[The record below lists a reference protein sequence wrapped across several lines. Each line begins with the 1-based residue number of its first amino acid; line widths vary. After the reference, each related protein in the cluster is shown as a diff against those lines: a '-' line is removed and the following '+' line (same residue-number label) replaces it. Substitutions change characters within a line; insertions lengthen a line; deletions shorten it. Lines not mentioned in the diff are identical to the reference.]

1 MSTDNRSNDSN
12 NDRHHAPIKLDMLIN
27 NRDVGASV
35 YSEVRDP
42 GRLTDLVGTVA
53 IGSAADVHD
62 AVTAAHAAFRIW
74 KQVPVRERVERLMQ
88 AAAAME
94 KTAAELAT
102 TLVREQGMLLRETQR
117 DVNNGIKSLRE
128 MADLAEAFLQA
139 EVFEDGEAI
148 VRVEKA
154 PRGVVAAIV
163 PWNAPMGLT
172 MGKVGPALA
181 TGNTIVI
188 KPSAFAPLA
197 VSQALKTLSAF
208 FPPGVINVVHGE
220 AEVGGALTHHPL
232 VRLISFTGGTR
243 TGKAVM
249 AAAAETI
256 KNISLELGGND
267 PAIVLDDADPA
278 LIVPELIK
286 GIFPRSGQVCYAIK
300 RVYVPK
306 KMASPFFDALCSAV
320 DQYKVGYGLDP
331 SATFAPM
338 NNRSQYNIV
347 RGLIERSKQA
357 GAVVRELGAKLEP
370 DNWDNGFYVQPTVVM
385 GLASSAE
392 LVVNEQFGPVIPL
405 VVYDSQE
412 QVLQFANNTEYGLAS
427 SIWTGDHQRGLQLA
441 SELEAGVTFIN
452 SHARTAL
459 GERHMPFGGVKQSGI
474 GRVRTNVGLAEY
486 IEYHAISLNKTTCK
500 K

>member
-1 MSTDNRSNDSN
+1 MSSTDTRQDV
-12 NDRHHAPIKLDMLIN
+12 IMLDMLIN
-27 NRDVGASV
+27 NRDVASTQ
-35 YSEVRDP
+35 YFDVRDP
-42 GRLTDLVGTVA
+42 GRLTELVGSVA
-53 IGSAADVHD
+53 MGSASHVQD
-62 AVTAAHAAFRIW
+62 AVAAAHAAFQSW
-74 KQVPVRERVERLMQ
+74 KRVPVRDRVACLMA

-94 KTAAELAT
+94 QNAAALAQ

-128 MADLAEAFLQA
+128 MADLAEDFLQP
-139 EVFEDGEAI
+139 ERYEDDDSI

-181 TGNTIVI
+181 TGNTLVI
-188 KPSAFAPLA
+188 KPSAYAPLA
-197 VSQALKTLSAF
+197 VSLALKMLAGF
-208 FPPGVINVVHGE
+208 FPPGVLNVVHGE
-220 AEVGGALTHHPL
+220 SDVGAALTHHPL
-232 VRLISFTGGTR
+232 VRQISFTGGTK

-249 AAAAETI
+249 AAAAESI

-267 PAIVLDDADPA
+267 PAIVLEDADPA
-278 LIVPELIK
+278 SVVPELIK

-300 RVYVPK
+300 RVYVPS
-306 KMASPFFDALCSAV
+306 KMAPLFFETLCEAV

-331 SATFAPM
+331 AATFAPM
-338 NNRSQYNIV
+338 NNRSQYDIV

-357 GAVVRELGAKLEP
+357 GATVRALGAKLEP

-385 GLASSAE
+385 DLPSSAE
-392 LVVNEQFGPVIPL
+392 LVVGEQFGPVIPI
-405 VVYDSQE
+405 VTYDTQE
-412 QVLQFANNTEYGLAS
+412 QVLQMANDTEYGLAS
-427 SIWTGDHQRGLQLA
+427 SIWTSDPERGLQLA

-474 GRVRTNVGLAEY
+474 GRVRTDVGLAEY